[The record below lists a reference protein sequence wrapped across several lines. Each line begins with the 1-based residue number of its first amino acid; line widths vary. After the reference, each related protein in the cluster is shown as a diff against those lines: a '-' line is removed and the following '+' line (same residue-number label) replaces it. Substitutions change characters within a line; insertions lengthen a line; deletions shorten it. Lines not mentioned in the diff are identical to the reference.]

1 MPLSLVLASTS
12 PYRKELLARLQLPF
26 TTDAPNVDETALPE
40 ETPSSLVQRLSLLKA
55 QALMPRHPNSLIIGS
70 DQVAVC
76 QGRII
81 TKPGS
86 HANAVA
92 QLTSFSEQRIEFLTG
107 LCVLNALTGESQ
119 ILLEPYNVY
128 FRQLSQDT
136 IEKYL
141 IKERPYNC
149 AGSFKSEGLGTVLF
163 ERLEGDD
170 PTALIGLPMI
180 RLIQLLKYFR
190 FPIL

>member
-180 RLIQLLKYFR
+180 RLIQLLKYFK